1 MWEEVIKI
9 NQMAAGHFINMIQKR
24 AGTYDKATL
33 EGPVQSIAELI
44 WVLDLLLSFLFYR
57 WRNQGIE
64 ILSKA

>member
-9 NQMAAGHFINMIQKR
+9 NQMAVGHFINMIQKR

-44 WVLDLLLSFLFYR
+44 
-57 WRNQGIE
+57 
-64 ILSKA
+64 